1 MSEIRLTKT
10 LKYSM
15 IITNVTPKNICK
27 RGGIKMLETVKLPL
41 QITEGKLV
49 DLYKQ
54 MWLIRFFEEKVDEFF
69 AKGMI
74 HGTTHL
80 AVGQEAS
87 ATGSCAVLEEGD
99 KITSTHRGHGHCIAK
114 GAEVNKMMA
123 ELFGRTTGYCKGK
136 GGSMHIADVE
146 KGNLG
151 ANGIVGGGFSIATGA
166 ALTSKMKNEGYV
178 VLCFF
183 GDGASNEGSFH
194 EAINLASIWGLPVV
208 FICENN
214 QYGMSGPVKDMVNI
228 ENIADRAKAYGI
240 PGNVVDGNDIFDV
253 MNGVNEAVEHARKGK
268 GPSIIEAKTYR
279 WKGHSKSD
287 AKKYRTREEEKEWKA
302 KDPIQRLRSRL
313 IEEKVFTEEDA
324 DRIKKEAKNE
334 VEDSIDFAKN
344 SPEPTLESL
353 LEDVYA

>member
-1 MSEIRLTKT
+1 MLKT
-10 LKYSM
+10 VD
-15 IITNVTPKNICK
+15 IPK
-27 RGGIKMLETVKLPL
+27 
-41 QITEGKLV
+41 QITEEKLV
-49 DLYKQ
+49 DLYRQ
-54 MWLIRFFEEKVDEFF
+54 MWLIRYFEEKVDEFF

-87 ATGSCAVLEEGD
+87 AAGAIAVLDQRD

-114 GAEVNKMMA
+114 GAEVNGMMA

-136 GGSMHIADVE
+136 GGSMHIADLDI
-146 KGNLG
+146 GNLG
-151 ANGIVGGGFSIATGA
+151 ANGIVGGGFAIATGA
-166 ALTSKMKNEGYV
+166 ALTSQMKKLGYV

-194 EAINLASIWGLPVV
+194 EAVNLASIWKLPVV

-228 ENIADRAKAYGI
+228 EHIAERAKSYGI
-240 PGNVVDGNDIFDV
+240 PGKVVDGNDIFDV
-253 MNGVNEAVEHARKGK
+253 MNNVNEAVQYARNGK

-287 AKKYRTREEEKEWKA
+287 AKKYRTREEEKEWKQ
-302 KDPIQRLRSRL
+302 KDPIMRLRSVL
-313 IEEKVFTEEDA
+313 IEEGILTEEKA
-324 DRIKKEAKNE
+324 DFYKNEAKE
-334 VEDSIDFAKN
+334 SIEESVEFAKN
-344 SPEPTLESL
+344 SPKPTLDTL
-353 LEDVYA
+353 MEDIYA